1 MQPSSSSSFSA
12 SSAASSAS
20 AWEGTSSGRRDTRPM
35 WSSANNSS
43 GADAWAQMQP
53 SSSSSAA
60 AAASR
65 ASSATVS
72 ASTAR
77 QTARMAVPR
86 DIDSYSPPHLP
97 AVFFQ
102 CKTSDFVSR
111 ATETAVHQCTGPP
124 CKLVTKA
131 AHAV

>member
-86 DIDSYSPPHLP
+86 DIEALQSAAAARGFLP
-97 AVFFQ
+97 NARLA
-102 CKTSDFVSR
+102 DFASR
-111 ATETAVHQCTGPP
+111 ATETQYTTAAGPTSST
-124 CKLVTKA
+124 LQSW
-131 AHAV
+131 